1 MSLNYQVYLVRPTPP
16 ATELETT
23 TAPVLLVQGENPNVL
38 AGTIVSAIEDS
49 RRYVFLRQFACSVP
63 NLVSSSAFIAH
74 AGLGEMRRGRRCIVS
89 RRGIP
94 FFELEEIEHGQP
106 IVVKARTALNF
117 AASLSEL
124 IELPLRPPD
133 TLESLATLD
142 RDSDEES
149 LMHLGGSV
157 LHRGRS
163 IPNEG
168 TDLPTSRVKAVPFSL
183 SRLAPG
189 IERSAG
195 FPTHRTNIWAHSE
208 FIEELFAIWRDT
220 ALSWKEEA
228 PAARV
233 LTWLAAPG
241 RGVRRCL
248 YP

>member
-1 MSLNYQVYLVRPTPP
+1 MFFCGSLPAQFLISFLVPRSLLMQALARCVGAGDVLFQDAAFPSLNW
-16 ATELETT
+16 
-23 TAPVLLVQGENPNVL
+23 
-38 AGTIVSAIEDS
+38 
-49 RRYVFLRQFACSVP
+49 
-63 NLVSSSAFIAH
+63 
-74 AGLGEMRRGRRCIVS
+74 
-89 RRGIP
+89 
-94 FFELEEIEHGQP
+94 EEIEHGQP

-195 FPTHRTNIWAHSE
+195 FPTHRTPIIWAHSE
-208 FIEELFAIWRDT
+208 FIEELFAIWRDR

-228 PAARV
+228 PAAHV

-241 RGVRRCL
+241 RGVRRRL